1 MFSGI
6 GMTCEDEGGA
16 RADFTPPPPPKK
28 FKAAAV
34 ELDDTASKKCKCNL
48 PAKRCVAGPNAKPE
62 NRGRAFF
69 ACPRPKDL
77 GCKFFEFEDAAPSAG
92 AASAGGAAA
101 AEIVIS
107 KKWAPPTGI
116 RPTMPASKQDALRLL
131 NLYITEEQALTIRNA
146 EQRSQAWHDGRKFRI
161 TGSIMGS
168 ITGHNKY
175 QTTQALLKE
184 LLWGTFKGNAATR
197 FGTFYE
203 PEACKAY
210 EMIECK
216 KWGQRYKQVNGVSMP
231 MEMPFYVEHTGLI
244 INPETPYIGVS
255 PDGISHNVL
264 DHNMQPMTVL
274 LEIKCPA
281 TGIPYDQQDAY
292 KKVLY
297 PGVPIGIPPQ
307 YYDQIQ
313 GLMHFLNLPAADF
326 CVYVGAGTDQ
336 AKAHVVRYPYD
347 ATYCKTVIVPAI
359 DKFFFEEYV
368 PAIILKQAGKL
379 DDGDI
384 EESIHV

>member
-6 GMTCEDEGGA
+6 GMTCEDAAGEA
-16 RADFTPPPPPKK
+16 APSPPPLKK
-28 FKAAAV
+28 FKAAESAESV
-34 ELDDTASKKCKCNL
+34 RKCKCDM
-48 PAKRCVAGPNAKPE
+48 PARRCIAGPNAKPE
-62 NRGRAFF
+62 NRGRAFWT
-69 ACPRPKDL
+69 CPRPKGL
-77 GCKFFEFEDAAPSAG
+77 ECKFFEFEDAGAKAG
-92 AASAGGAAA
+92 AASGAAA
-101 AEIVIS
+101 ADIVIS
-107 KKWAPPTGI
+107 KKWAPPTGL
-116 RPTMPASKQDALRLL
+116 RPTMPASKEDALRLL
-131 NLYITEEQALTIRNA
+131 NLYITAEQALAIRNA
-146 EQRSQAWHDGRKFRI
+146 EQRSQAWLDARKFRI
-161 TGSIMGS
+161 TGSTFGS

-175 QTTQALLKE
+175 QTKAQLLKE
-184 LLWGTFKGNAATR
+184 LLWGMFKGNAATR

-210 EMIECK
+210 ETMECK

-231 MEMPFYVEHTGLI
+231 AEMPFYVEHTGLI

-255 PDGISHNVL
+255 PDGIAHNVL

-297 PGVPIGIPPQ
+297 EGVPMGIPPQ

-313 GLMHFLNLPAADF
+313 GLMHFLSLPAADF

-347 ATYCKTVIVPAI
+347 ETYCKTVIVPAI

-368 PAIILKQAGKL
+368 PAILLKQAGRL
-379 DDGDI
+379 DEGET